1 MGGRPPG
8 VLLALLGT
16 VCRLPF
22 TDSSKLGSWNVSPS
36 LGSRPDTV
44 QGPGQFPG

>member
-8 VLLALLGT
+8 VLPALLALCAASL
-16 VCRLPF
+16 F
-22 TDSSKLGSWNVSPS
+22 TDSSKLGLWNVSLS